1 MSAYAARAEGKGFNV
16 VGWSPEGKVY
26 FSYAVTIAANSFSV
40 GAQANIDG
48 IAPNQIWG
56 YIHGPNATA
65 SHGCPATGI
74 WDAAAASASILDQVG
89 PCNGTSGQSDF

>member
-1 MSAYAARAEGKGFNV
+1 
-16 VGWSPEGKVY
+16 VY
-26 FSYAVTIAANSFSV
+26 FNYATTIAANSFSV

-56 YIHGPNATA
+56 YVHGPTPQAANGCTA
-65 SHGCPATGI
+65 AGI
-74 WDAAAASASILDQVG
+74 WDAAVGSASILDQVG